1 MVALESLL
9 CSIAASVQ
17 ASQNSIRHNAYS
29 SFMRY
34 FVEESD
40 VNDSEDLT
48 DARHS
53 TVLMPLMEHFRI
65 NDSPDG
71 AGIAVPAVALVNH
84 NPMVLDKVKIVLNVS
99 GVSDGEHFMVDTE
112 PGNCT
117 NDMEHHQ
124 VTLEF
129 KQTEPSEGMARVL
142 TTYNQSIM

>member
-1 MVALESLL
+1 MIALESLL

-40 VNDSEDLT
+40 VNNSENLT
-48 DARHS
+48 DAGRS
-53 TVLMPLMEHFRI
+53 TALMPLMEHFRI
-65 NDSPDG
+65 NDSPDS
-71 AGIAVPAVALVNH
+71 ADIEVPAVALVNH

-112 PGNCT
+112 PGNAA
-117 NDMEHHQ
+117 NDTEHHQ

-142 TTYNQSIM
+142 TTYNQSIG